1 MPIFTYEPE
10 NTLRK
15 QKAIYDA
22 GVYVNS
28 VLPPACAPGECLLR
42 TSLMASHTDALID
55 EAADIIA
62 KVMHE

>member
-1 MPIFTYEPE
+1 MYEE
-10 NTLRK
+10 
-15 QKAIYDA
+15 

-55 EAADIIA
+55 EAAGIIA
-62 KVMHE
+62 EVMHRDDSAILDQLHLM